1 MKILKTN
8 GELLIDLPQFDNI
21 KDAVMHCVL
30 NEINLSCADLRGADL
45 RDTNL
50 SRADLSHAD
59 LRDIDLSCAN
69 LSCANLWG
77 ANLRGTNLWGADL
90 SCANLWGADLWG
102 ANLRC
107 ANLNCTN
114 LSFADLSC
122 ANLWGADTQYCYR
135 FGHFSKIGG
144 RSCLYYKPI
153 ETEPFYLVIA
163 GCFSGT
169 LDEFEEAC
177 NKTYPNDP
185 VQAYEAQIA
194 YLRTILK

>member
-30 NEINLSCADLRGADL
+30 NEINLSY
-45 RDTNL
+45 
-50 SRADLSHAD
+50 ADLSDAN
-59 LRDIDLSCAN
+59 LSYANLSCADLSCAN
-69 LSCANLWG
+69 LSDAD
-77 ANLRGTNLWGADL
+77 LRGAD
-90 SCANLWGADLWG
+90 
-102 ANLRC
+102 
-107 ANLNCTN
+107 
-114 LSFADLSC
+114 
-122 ANLWGADTQYCYR
+122 LWGADTQYCYR

-144 RSCLYYKPI
+144 RCCFYYKPI
-153 ETEPFYLVIA
+153 ETEPIYIIVA

-177 NKTYPNDP
+177 KYTHPNDP

>member
-30 NEINLSCADLRGADL
+30 NEINLSYADLSDANLSDANLSYANLSCADLSCANLSDADLRGADLRGADLSCADLSCANLSCADLRGADL
-45 RDTNL
+45 R
-50 SRADLSHAD
+50 
-59 LRDIDLSCAN
+59 
-69 LSCANLWG
+69 G
-77 ANLRGTNLWGADL
+77 ANLRG
-90 SCANLWGADLWG
+90 
-102 ANLRC
+102 ANLRG
-107 ANLNCTN
+107 
-114 LSFADLSC
+114 AD
-122 ANLWGADTQYCYR
+122 LWGADTQYCYR

-144 RSCLYYKPI
+144 RCCFYYKPI
-153 ETEPFYLVIA
+153 ETEPIYIIVA

-177 NKTYPNDP
+177 KYTHPNDP

>member
-30 NEINLSCADLRGADL
+30 NEINLRGADL
-45 RDTNL
+45 N
-50 SRADLSHAD
+50 
-59 LRDIDLSCAN
+59 
-69 LSCANLWG
+69 
-77 ANLRGTNLWGADL
+77 
-90 SCANLWGADLWG
+90 
-102 ANLRC
+102 C
-107 ANLNCTN
+107 ANLNCAN
-114 LSFADLSC
+114 LSDANLSDANLNCANLSDADLSGADLNC
-122 ANLWGADTQYCYR
+122 ANLSDANLSDADLNCANLNCANLSDANLSDADLSGANLSDANLRGADLWGADTQYCYR

-144 RSCLYYKPI
+144 RCCFYYKPI
-153 ETEPFYLVIA
+153 ETEPIYIIVA

-177 NKTYPNDP
+177 KYTHPNDP